1 MFTAQLDIDA
11 LDWLADYLRPGG
23 LKENKD
29 MAILLVTHD
38 RFFLERVCSEIVEL
52 DRGSIFRYPCNYGK
66 YLDLKAS
73 RLAAEDAETDRAR
86 TKLRRESEW
95 MARQPKA
102 RQAKSRAR
110 ENAFYEL
117 VDKAKGRSADLKV
130 PYPLLLLPSSFSL
143 PCPTYT
149 RITHAYTYL

>member
-1 MFTAQLDIDA
+1 MIITKYLLYFLTCFTHILHNAPFLCLFA
-11 LDWLADYLRPGG
+11 LIYDNIYA
-23 LKENKD
+23 
-29 MAILLVTHD
+29 V
-38 RFFLERVCSEIVEL
+38 VEL

-66 YLDLKAS
+66 YLELKAA
-73 RLAAEDAETDRAR
+73 RLAAEDAETERAR

-117 VDKAKGRSADLKV
+117 VDKAKGRSPDSKALELATPEEKAKQKRLGGV
-130 PYPLLLLPSSFSL
+130 VAKFRNAGTNLSL
-143 PCPTYT
+143 
-149 RITHAYTYL
+149 